1 MERRC
6 LRKGC
11 PARDA
16 SRCPPP
22 ACAADALAREL
33 RDTED
38 ALRPLHALLD
48 EATERCREQARK
60 IAASKA
66 NVAKNDA
73 RIQEL
78 LRMVVFK

>member
-1 MERRC
+1 VRR
-6 LRKGC
+6 RGGQ
-11 PARDA
+11 RGDA
-16 SRCPPP
+16 ASLTSSASPPR
-22 ACAADALAREL
+22 AADALAREL
-33 RDTED
+33 RDTDD

-48 EATERCREQARK
+48 EATERCREQSRK